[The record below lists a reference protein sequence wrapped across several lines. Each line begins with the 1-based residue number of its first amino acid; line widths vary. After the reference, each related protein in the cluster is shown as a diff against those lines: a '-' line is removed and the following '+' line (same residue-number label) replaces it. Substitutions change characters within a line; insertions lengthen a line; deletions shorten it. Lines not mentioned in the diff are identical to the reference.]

1 MSDTSFPY
9 NETTNLGFI
18 TNPNIQ
24 DASLK
29 ANDRREQWLLGA
41 YHYANSDRD
50 EASRKASSA
59 IFGDGTIP
67 LSDKEN
73 SAYFLGDA
81 ILREHGYTGS
91 PLQYFYA
98 NKLDLPPD
106 VTDEA
111 TARIHIGNKLIN
123 EMRATYN
130 ERKKIE
136 QDFAA
141 IQNDLPTYLA
151 QAVRMPSGYTG
162 ELPNKEIASILGK
175 AGAWTKMRPSV
186 ERARLAWLRMQHA
199 IRNIDTMQSLTRG
212 DLLELANELSDENG
226 KLDELAMLAFSTALQ
241 QYATEQ
247 QSTDINFFENWAD
260 SLQNVNAEKQ
270 DSKLRES
277 KEGSL
282 ERLELLAR
290 TVEIAKENGMS
301 TEVATRMYEREVAA
315 LKDDRVNRLRGLMNA
330 AMNIAMEPSEQAS
343 TLAKVLSSGGT
354 LAGGMILPMVGS
366 IAAGV
371 LAKGKGGGFFS
382 QAAAGYAGG
391 FAASQ
396 DFIVNQAVMQAYF
409 EGKENPETYGHLS
422 GTGQA
427 AAENV
432 FGTGTSAFFLFKGVS
447 KLATKAAA
455 KSVTNKAFSNAIA
468 RGTLAYFGTTAI
480 EGTGEL
486 MEEELGAY
494 LGSKLNQLAR
504 ATGTKVSEQEYTAWK
519 TISEMPAHQV
529 AAIYGMAAVLG
540 IGGGIANYQKAQ
552 AWSMNVDNLR
562 QSGFS
567 DKAARDIVADGI
579 LHAEKVE
586 EVKNSDRPEEEKQLL
601 LTNLQDERLEY
612 LGKQFN
618 KDILHASPEEL
629 NTRSKEENAQL
640 LYKMLLAQSIKNGLD
655 EQTLV
660 NLGFTTSERQP
671 NGNYLLTYLEP
682 AEGENAQPKLVQK
695 EWNRD
700 QLTGFLTYQQDTAIH
715 KQLRELQSQIVAQ
728 QFAHSVESTSELAI
742 RLANLRDT
750 PLTELAAIRKHMA
763 ITIDLFREFARKE
776 AANIAADVSAGMPL
790 TQAEQQPS
798 TILPNVA
805 RGSVLQLAEKAEAR
819 IENAIATGEIKP
831 GQPVHFPGINI
842 SALDGSGLVAFFS
855 GKINLAQML
864 EEMFEIR
871 LKQLRSTEYIQ
882 GMADTLKA
890 IQSKLPGV
898 KLLPGN
904 KTTYTKD
911 DIIEAYSHLAV
922 AEVITNPA
930 YYSHLTQAEQALIN
944 DVLANVN
951 RAHKYKIIA
960 DAWQTYKNSDEGKA
974 YLQQSG
980 KDLMDIM
987 QEAGFTFGKHFTTV
1001 QATEEQK
1008 TKLLAE
1014 HNFIPDF
1021 SQQTNRLLENA
1032 QAQQEL
1038 EKQNQQEATEPTTIP
1053 ASESVTGEEIVVT
1066 PEEKEAVEEPVQV
1079 AEPITRE
1086 EVLQKM
1092 QSIALLNPIIES
1104 YQRGIEESSQK
1115 IELLKAKEAEQGLL
1129 PKEKEA
1135 LAREEKGLTN
1145 LQNALAEKQEELNKL
1160 KAEVDNALT
1169 QEQHK
1174 GTQALINKLRTPAAT
1189 YEDFLE
1195 YFKTIPYVLDSES
1208 IQLGFYV
1215 KDQNGEANPAY
1226 EMAKAIALRM
1236 KSGLITTKADI
1247 ADYITSSA
1255 IEKEIIATAGE
1266 NTTSGHLQQRAE
1278 ALKQKAKEQR
1288 NEARKVK
1295 EKLDQAQNAGGKIP
1309 APEAPAWPKP
1319 ASRKTKVTQ
1328 EQVTEIVATTASK
1341 EKSRYVLT
1349 YVSKDTIDGVTTY
1362 VATDGRRLSYLSR
1375 KARAEEEDF
1384 TQTLISPAT
1393 NEEGNHDRQNYPNWR
1408 QVVRA
1413 SFKTQDTIDLA
1424 PLLALKKIGKRAGKL
1439 PYLYSSSVA
1448 IHHVIE
1454 IDIAG
1459 ETIRLNAAFMR
1470 EIVEQVA
1477 ALTKTLGFSPTV
1489 NIGFDGNGSAVT
1501 FWAEHNGWEW
1511 KHVIMPV
1518 QKKEGAETKADK
1530 QGRYESPIVYSNG
1543 LYIQGAD
1550 TGKTA
1555 SQIDDLQKQYDIAG
1569 ANARDFEEE
1578 VARLKTLAKDIEL
1591 LEQKLPKKEQLVRWV
1606 AGHYKRPDYNAI
1618 RKLLHEVESGDVSRI
1633 AGVLTSTNGQE
1644 EVAKRIF
1651 EEISGIKLTGTPEEN
1666 KAAAEE
1672 WATKRKANTATTEQ
1686 DGGNFSVEELEKNG
1700 EFENGILQTSN
1711 AIITS
1716 PNFSIE
1722 AMHVSPHNFRK
1733 FSTDF
1738 MGSGEGAQAYGWGLY
1753 FAEDE
1758 GVNKKYFND
1767 FSNKRDTY
1775 LFDGKP
1781 MSRADIVALF
1791 ADAFEQ
1797 IDKEYN
1803 APKSAKDIAH
1813 TILWDLRGIQGGIKG
1828 AYSRQSALIEKRK
1841 KQQER
1846 NTFGV
1851 TNNLIKSSL
1860 AAHDVLKLLA
1870 EHDIQTHPATN
1881 YRVELNADDTNL
1893 LMWDERYS
1901 GQEIKDLLGEELF
1914 GQIYD
1919 EADEEATLL
1928 DNGEGIYMLLRSV
1941 FGSKEAASK
1950 KLQEHGVKGI
1960 KYLDG
1965 NSRSAGEGTYN
1976 YVIFSGDD
1984 IKITSVNE
1992 TGVWSMSKGW
2002 EPYNDPTA
2010 NFSIAPMDDLG
2021 LRFAGE
2027 PIAVRMM
2034 NYIRDEGKRYSRNLG
2049 NKTSHD
2055 TAVNAIAHAQSI
2067 IGALDKYINT
2077 TKKPIRAADR
2087 ARLGLLQRLIEKY
2100 AQIIKKGSTRS
2111 FAKID
2116 PHEQEELIAAIQE
2129 AGAGIDWEAIEAIPT
2144 EEYNRIQQEVQN
2156 DLLPELYRKHAAAF
2170 ANNLSA
2176 ESYSTPADIRE
2187 RMQALQQAAQTGH
2200 PNKNITPQDL
2210 TDSGYNS
2217 QPSADLKRDVL
2228 KQYANAQLT
2237 QLQNSEEQNR
2247 KEFENAKTRTLQA
2260 LQRIIKEGRLAE
2272 NSTLGQAEQQ
2282 QLTDAVE
2289 QEAQAQ
2295 TEKETRKRVLDTY
2308 REQIKRD
2315 TEERYKQLVRT
2326 AAKGRVYQLLSEML
2340 QDAGDILD
2348 NHLKADLVQKMK
2360 RITKSVAIKRTAS
2373 KKLKGKL
2380 TAAGYRELQQAIL
2393 LMDMSARAK
2402 DDVLD
2407 DIDISTIWL
2416 TTYAGKDIDTLRKGT
2431 DLLKELADLIE
2442 REGGTVTEA
2451 NLNIALN
2458 NYRNAVLVFADLDS
2472 KNYMQTLQAANALA
2486 LLINHHKSTWAALQE
2501 RRTAEMKAYLD
2512 YFLANTTETSGT
2524 DNAIR
2529 KAVEKAK
2536 TIITFLPDTMMNTA
2550 QLFAALASYP
2560 ALKPIFDD
2568 MRYNLANAQTAR
2580 EVHLRNIRQQEL
2592 AAFGRI
2598 IGMQPFNEAGYSEK
2612 QLQEISDKFD
2622 TFFMENNQVK
2632 PTDISITLFKDG
2644 KEHTYKWEGTKWEAL
2659 GLILTYRQQHYQT
2672 NAQIHGYTPAV
2683 LEALQNHIG
2692 EKLMSFGN
2700 AIQQIIVN
2708 DGTIAVYEEREG
2720 VPMQENP
2727 LYFPGNININTINTT
2742 REEPLTSPYH
2752 PTAMHDFL
2760 HVRVKNTDE
2769 AKAKNAYL
2777 TYRSA
2782 IADRAN
2788 YIYLDPITT
2797 NIDRLLAHRDFT
2809 NRLASLIG
2817 PNLHKQL
2824 IKTIKEIKGAGYQ
2837 ETSLQ
2842 DMTDSRLSQALSSSV
2857 LTLLP
2862 FNIGSYAR
2870 QFSAVANA
2878 GLMPDISP
2886 VALVQ
2891 YALKIRNDQGHIS
2904 IPGILK
2910 LDAFTT
2916 RRRDNAFV
2924 NEVASMENNVKFSH
2938 LLKWTKTGL
2947 NWMDKLDVLANAFS
2961 AAIVYNH
2968 KYDQLKTMGEL
2979 SEEDITKLCEQ
2990 EVNACV
2996 RLLAQPLNRV
3006 DKSALYWSLSGS
3018 ALTRCLLFMGSES
3031 INKIGMLRSNYISAI
3046 NTGRGHIMAS
3056 LMTIAK
3062 IGVTVGLG
3070 NFVIES
3076 MLALLSGNAPDD
3088 KDDSLAAWLTAQYLN
3103 AAIGQYL
3110 DIMPVFGQFTRK
3122 LFNPYA
3128 KVGFKDL
3135 NIPGTN
3141 IDTYGVKLYKMLT
3154 DDKDY
3159 SGAEWQRQTTNFL
3172 REFTSI
3178 LGYAGGAYSK
3188 WQIYSHVSAV
3198 LHNITAA
3205 FNVGNIIAR
3214 GAENGAFYADWLPED
3229 YTKTN
3234 RRKRKRLKS
3243 GIERML
3249 TPDSDTDSSDT
3260 PTPLNISPELLKDY
3274 PDLAPYLRPKS

>member
-24 DASLK
+24 DATLK

-91 PLQYFYA
+91 PFAYFYA

-106 VTDEA
+106 VTDES

-123 EMRATYN
+123 EMRATYD

-151 QAVRMPSGYTG
+151 EAVRTPSGSSS
-162 ELPNKEIASILGK
+162 EIPNKEIASILNK
-175 AGAWTKMRPSV
+175 AGAWTKMRPSI
-186 ERARLAWLRMQHA
+186 ERARLAWLKTWSFF
-199 IRNIDTMQSLTRG
+199 RNVDTMQSLTRG

-241 QYATEQ
+241 QYATEL

-260 SLQNVNAEKQ
+260 SLQNVNAEKR

-277 KEGSL
+277 KEGTL

-290 TVEIAKENGMS
+290 TVETAKENGLS
-301 TEVATRMYEREVAA
+301 TEEATSMYEREVAA

-343 TLAKVLSSGGT
+343 MLAKGLTSGGT

-409 EGKENPETYGHLS
+409 EGKENPETYGRLS

-586 EVKNSDRPEEEKQLL
+586 EVKNSARPEEEKQLL

-618 KDILHASPEEL
+618 KDILNASPEEL
-629 NTRSKEENAQL
+629 NTRSKEENAKL
-640 LYKMLLAQSIKNGLD
+640 LYKMLLAQAIKNGLD
-655 EQTLV
+655 EQALI
-660 NLGFTTSERQP
+660 NSGFTSGERLP
-671 NGNYLLTYLEP
+671 NGNYLLTYLEKP
-682 AEGENAQPKLVQK
+682 KNEDGQPKLVQK

-700 QLTGFLTYQQDTAIH
+700 QLTGFLTFQQDTAIH

-805 RGSVLQLAEKAEAR
+805 RGSVLQLVEKAEAR
-819 IENAIATGEIKP
+819 IENAIQTGEIKP

-871 LKQLRSTEYIQ
+871 LKQLRSTEDMQ

-911 DIIEAYSHLAV
+911 DIVEAYSHLAV

-960 DAWQTYKNSDEGKA
+960 DAWQNYKNSEEGKT

-1066 PEEKEAVEEPVQV
+1066 PEEKEAV
-1079 AEPITRE
+1079 AEPIELAEPAKDDLLLGDIIVKLSRAKQNVTETENNIARNAHEVEKAKKEYKKQLAAYKRLAKKYEGKTWKDEQEAYFRQSELDTALEYAESFKQDIATSESHVDFWKKKLE
-1086 EVLQKM
+1086 EYKDEVERLQKLYDELSPNTPHK
-1092 QSIALLNPIIES
+1092 QN
-1104 YQRGIEESSQK
+1104 YQ
-1115 IELLKAKEAEQGLL
+1115 LTD
-1129 PKEKEA
+1129 
-1135 LAREEKGLTN
+1135 EEKQFQHLLTPQASVRDFALYLSKHRGQVGLIYSSVT
-1145 LQNALAEKQEELNKL
+1145 
-1160 KAEVDNALT
+1160 T
-1169 QEQHK
+1169 
-1174 GTQALINKLRTPAAT
+1174 
-1189 YEDFLE
+1189 
-1195 YFKTIPYVLDSES
+1195 
-1208 IQLGFYV
+1208 
-1215 KDQNGEANPAY
+1215 QNGEQNPNFVQGELLSRHVPSEQLENMSDA
-1226 EMAKAIALRM
+1226 EMQERVKIAMVDEAIFDAVGSYTNSERIKIDLSLAKKQYKDARIESSLQEQKVERMTVSSDGKAGALPPAPKWTGISEAKQQRQTDQERSTAIA
-1236 KSGLITTKADI
+1236 KSLKASVSTITKHDAANHVLHEVKNGQERWATTDRRRISIVSRASDAAAAKNLMSLKTGVEMSEEKAGMHFPNIDL
-1247 ADYITSSA
+1247 A
-1255 IEKEIIATAGE
+1255 
-1266 NTTSGHLQQRAE
+1266 
-1278 ALKQKAKEQR
+1278 
-1288 NEARKVK
+1288 
-1295 EKLDQAQNAGGKIP
+1295 IP
-1309 APEAPAWPKP
+1309 A
-1319 ASRKTKVTQ
+1319 
-1328 EQVTEIVATTASK
+1328 
-1341 EKSRYVLT
+1341 RYNH
-1349 YVSKDTIDGVTTY
+1349 
-1362 VATDGRRLSYLSR
+1362 
-1375 KARAEEEDF
+1375 RA
-1384 TQTLISPAT
+1384 
-1393 NEEGNHDRQNYPNWR
+1393 
-1408 QVVRA
+1408 
-1413 SFKTQDTIDLA
+1413 TIDLA
-1424 PLLALKKIGKRAGKL
+1424 PYRALRKYKKAGDSLDIPGTKNPFVIYQPQEKGKDYKPVSL
-1439 PYLYSSSVA
+1439 KA
-1448 IHHVIE
+1448 IYFR
-1454 IDIAG
+1454 DA
-1459 ETIRLNAAFMR
+1459 
-1470 EIVEQVA
+1470 VEQLASLAKV
-1477 ALTKTLGFSPTV
+1477 LDFGSEVYVDYIDENSPIVFS
-1489 NIGFDGNGSAVT
+1489 AKR
-1501 FWAEHNGWEW
+1501 NGWEW
-1511 KHVIMPV
+1511 KYILAPF
-1518 QKKEGAETKADK
+1518 KREGT
-1530 QGRYESPIVYSNG
+1530 QPG
-1543 LYIQGAD
+1543 
-1550 TGKTA
+1550 
-1555 SQIDDLQKQYDIAG
+1555 
-1569 ANARDFEEE
+1569 
-1578 VARLKTLAKDIEL
+1578 DIEL
-1591 LEQKLPKKEQLVRWV
+1591 SNKPAFIGVSELNVAQKAEANKALEEARAKTAAARDKVAEMEQKMKDVAELEKQLPEDERHARWFAAQLRHHVSDFHR
-1606 AGHYKRPDYNAI
+1606 KRVNDI
-1618 RKLLHEVESGDVSRI
+1618 RTKYLKGSLLEALLSPSINKYTSQLFTRI
-1633 AGVLTSTNGQE
+1633 T
-1644 EVAKRIF
+1644 
-1651 EEISGIKLTGTPEEN
+1651 GIKLPMTVRGNEQVI
-1666 KAAAEE
+1666 KE
-1672 WATKRKANTATTEQ
+1672 WAPAEYRRATTKK

-1700 EFENGILQTSN
+1700 
-1711 AIITS
+1711 
-1716 PNFSIE
+1716 
-1722 AMHVSPHNFRK
+1722 
-1733 FSTDF
+1733 
-1738 MGSGEGAQAYGWGLY
+1738 
-1753 FAEDE
+1753 
-1758 GVNKKYFND
+1758 
-1767 FSNKRDTY
+1767 DT
-1775 LFDGKP
+1775 
-1781 MSRADIVALF
+1781 
-1791 ADAFEQ
+1791 
-1797 IDKEYN
+1797 
-1803 APKSAKDIAH
+1803 
-1813 TILWDLRGIQGGIKG
+1813 T
-1828 AYSRQSALIEKRK
+1828 
-1841 KQQER
+1841 
-1846 NTFGV
+1846 
-1851 TNNLIKSSL
+1851 
-1860 AAHDVLKLLA
+1860 
-1870 EHDIQTHPATN
+1870 
-1881 YRVELNADDTNL
+1881 
-1893 LMWDERYS
+1893 
-1901 GQEIKDLLGEELF
+1901 
-1914 GQIYD
+1914 
-1919 EADEEATLL
+1919 
-1928 DNGEGIYMLLRSV
+1928 
-1941 FGSKEAASK
+1941 AS
-1950 KLQEHGVKGI
+1950 
-1960 KYLDG
+1960 
-1965 NSRSAGEGTYN
+1965 
-1976 YVIFSGDD
+1976 
-1984 IKITSVNE
+1984 
-1992 TGVWSMSKGW
+1992 
-2002 EPYNDPTA
+2002 
-2010 NFSIAPMDDLG
+2010 FSIAPMDDLG

-2228 KQYANAQLT
+2228 KQYASKQLSI
-2237 QLQNSEEQNR
+2237 LQKSEEQNR

-2260 LQRIIKEGRLAE
+2260 LQRIIKEGRIAE
-2272 NSTLGQAEQQ
+2272 NSTLGKAEQQ

-2289 QEAQAQ
+2289 QEAQTQ

-2360 RITKSVAIKRTAS
+2360 RITNSVAIKRTAS
-2373 KKLKGKL
+2373 KRLKGKL
-2380 TAAGYRELQQAIL
+2380 TAAGYRELQQAIV

-2402 DDVLD
+2402 EDVQD
-2407 DIDISTIWL
+2407 DIDVSLLWL
-2416 TTYAGKDIDTLRKGT
+2416 TTNAGEDIDTILKGP
-2431 DLLKELADLIE
+2431 DLIKELADLIE
-2442 REGGTVTEA
+2442 HEGGTVTEA
-2451 NLNIALN
+2451 SLNIALN

-2472 KNYMQTLQAANALA
+2472 KNYMQTLQTANALA

-2536 TIITFLPDTMMNTA
+2536 RFITFLPDSMMNTA

-2612 QLQEISDKFD
+2612 QLQQISDKFD
-2622 TFFMENNQVK
+2622 TFFMENNQVT

-2672 NAQIHGYTPAV
+2672 NAEIHGYTPAV
-2683 LEALQNHIG
+2683 LQQLQNHIG

-2708 DGTIAVYEEREG
+2708 DGTIQVYEEREG

-2727 LYFPGNININTINTT
+2727 LYFPASININTINTT

-2788 YIYLDPITT
+2788 YIYLDPITS
-2797 NIDRLLAHRDFT
+2797 NIDRLLAHREFS

-2862 FNIGSYAR
+2862 FNLGSYAR

-2990 EVNACV
+2990 EVNAYV

-3031 INKIGMLRSNYISAI
+3031 INKVGMLRSNYISSI
-3046 NTGRGHIMAS
+3046 NNGRGHIMAS
-3056 LMTIAK
+3056 LITIAK
-3062 IGVTVGLG
+3062 MGVTVGIG

-3088 KDDSLAAWLTAQYLN
+3088 KDDSLASWLAAQYLN

-3110 DIMPVFGQFTRK
+3110 DIMPVLGQFTRK

-3128 KVGFKDL
+3128 KAGFKDL
-3135 NIPGTN
+3135 NIPGSN
-3141 IDTYGVKLYKMLT
+3141 IDTYGGKLYKMLT

-3188 WQIYSHVSAV
+3188 WQIYSHVTAM

-3205 FNVGNIIAR
+3205 LNVGNIIAR

-3249 TPDSDTDSSDT
+3249 TPDSDTDSSDSSDT

-3274 PDLAPYLRPKS
+3274 PDLAPYLQPKS

>member
-24 DASLK
+24 DSALK
-29 ANDRREQWLLGA
+29 ATDRREQWLLGA

-50 EASRKASSA
+50 ETSRKATTD
-59 IFGDGTIP
+59 IFGIGTIP

-81 ILREHGYTGS
+81 MLREHGYTGS
-91 PLQYFYA
+91 PFAYFYA
-98 NKLDLPPD
+98 NNLDLPPD
-106 VTDEA
+106 VTDEP

-123 EMRATYN
+123 EMRATYD

-141 IQNDLPTYLA
+141 IQNDLPIYLA
-151 QAVRMPSGYTG
+151 EAVRTPGGSTS
-162 ELPNKEIASILGK
+162 EIPNKEVASILNK
-175 AGAWTKMRPSV
+175 AGAWTKMMPSIA
-186 ERARLAWLRMQHA
+186 RARLAWLRTWSRF
-199 IRNIDTMQSLTRG
+199 RNVDTMQDITRS
-212 DLLELANELSDENG
+212 DLVELADSLSDENG
-226 KLDELAMLAFSTALQ
+226 KLDELAMLAFSTAMQ
-241 QYATEQ
+241 QHSTEL
-247 QSTDINFFENWAD
+247 QSTDSKFWANTAD
-260 SLQNVNAEKQ
+260 SLQNVFGAAMDEEEKKNASPFASEKAYEEAV
-270 DSKLRES
+270 KLGIIDEDTARQAIQA
-277 KEGSL
+277 
-282 ERLELLAR
+282 ERSRGFNDER
-290 TVEIAKENGMS
+290 VE
-301 TEVATRMYEREVAA
+301 
-315 LKDDRVNRLRGLMNA
+315 RLRGLM
-330 AMNIAMEPSEQAS
+330 IASINNTMEPSEQAS
-343 TLAKVLSSGGT
+343 MLARGLTSMGTFAGGT
-354 LAGGMILPMVGS
+354 VLPMAGAV
-366 IAAGV
+366 AATA
-371 LAKGKGGGFFS
+371 LTRGKGGVFV

-391 FAASQ
+391 FAASH
-396 DFIVNQAVMQAYF
+396 DFMINQAVAQAYL
-409 EGKENPETYGHLS
+409 EGKENPEVYGRMS
-422 GTGQA
+422 GLGQA

-432 FGTGTSAFFLFKGVS
+432 FGTGTSAFFLFKGF
-447 KLATKAAA
+447 KNLATKAVA
-455 KSVTNKAFSNAIA
+455 KTATSKTFGNAIA
-468 RGTLAYFGTTAI
+468 RSTLAFFGSTAV

-504 ATGTKVSEQEYTAWK
+504 ATGTNVSEQEYKAWE
-519 TISEMPAHQV
+519 TISQMPAHQI
-529 AAIYGMAAVLG
+529 AAIYGLASVLG
-540 IGGGIANYQKAQ
+540 FGGAIANYQKAQ
-552 AWSMNVDNLR
+552 AWSMDIDNLR

-567 DKAARDIVADGI
+567 DKTAREIVENGI
-579 LHAEKVE
+579 IHAEKVE
-586 EVKNSDRPEEEKQLL
+586 EVQSSNLPAEEKQLR

-618 KDILHASPEEL
+618 KDVLNATPEEL
-629 NTRSKEENAQL
+629 NSRSKEENAQL
-640 LYKMLLAQSIKNGLD
+640 LYKMLLAQAIKNGLD
-655 EQTLV
+655 EQALV
-660 NLGFTTSERQP
+660 NLGFTSGERLP
-671 NGNYLLTYLEP
+671 NGNYMLTYLEKP
-682 AEGENAQPKLVQK
+682 ENKDGQPKLVQK

-700 QLTGFLTYQQDTAIH
+700 QLTGFLTYLQDTSFH
-715 KQLRELQSQIVAQ
+715 EQLRDFQSRITAM
-728 QFAHSVESTSELAI
+728 QFAQNVESASELAI
-742 RLANLRDT
+742 KLANLRNI
-750 PLTELAAIRKHMA
+750 PLSELSTIQQHGA
-763 ITIDLFREFARKE
+763 ITVELFKAFAKAE
-776 AANIAADVSAGMPL
+776 AANVAADIATGMPL
-790 TQAEQQPS
+790 EQAMQQPS
-798 TILPNVA
+798 NLLPGVA
-805 RGSVLQLAEKAEAR
+805 RGNVISTAEKSEAR
-819 IENAIATGEIKP
+819 IENAIKTGEIKP
-831 GQPVHFPGINI
+831 GQAVHFPGVNI
-842 SALDGSGLVAFFS
+842 SRLDGSSLVAFFS

-864 EEMFEIR
+864 EEMFEAR
-871 LKQLRSTEYIQ
+871 LKQKIDAATIQ
-882 GMADTLKA
+882 RMGNTLKA
-890 IQSKLPGV
+890 IQSKLPGI
-898 KLLPGN
+898 KLFPAN
-904 KTTYTKD
+904 KTTFSTD

-944 DVLANVN
+944 DVLANVG
-951 RAHKYKIIA
+951 RAQHYKLIA
-960 DAWQTYKNSDEGKA
+960 DAWQTYKNSEEGKT

-987 QEAGFTFGKHFTTV
+987 QEAGFTFGKHFTAA
-1001 QATEEQK
+1001 QATEDQK

-1014 HNFIPDF
+1014 NNFIPNF
-1021 SQQTNRLLENA
+1021 AEQTNRLLENA

-1038 EKQNQQEATEPTTIP
+1038 EKQNEQEAAEPTTIP

-1066 PEEKEAVEEPVQV
+1066 PEEKEAVAEPVEIS
-1079 AEPITRE
+1079 EPTATRE
-1086 EVLQKM
+1086 LTE
-1092 QSIALLNPIIES
+1092 
-1104 YQRGIEESSQK
+1104 
-1115 IELLKAKEAEQGLL
+1115 
-1129 PKEKEA
+1129 
-1135 LAREEKGLTN
+1135 EEKQFQHLLTPQATVRDFALYLSKHRGQVGLIYSSVT
-1145 LQNALAEKQEELNKL
+1145 
-1160 KAEVDNALT
+1160 T
-1169 QEQHK
+1169 
-1174 GTQALINKLRTPAAT
+1174 
-1189 YEDFLE
+1189 
-1195 YFKTIPYVLDSES
+1195 
-1208 IQLGFYV
+1208 
-1215 KDQNGEANPAY
+1215 QNGEKNPNFVQGELLSRHVPSEQLENMSDA
-1226 EMAKAIALRM
+1226 EMQERVKIAMVDEAIFDAVGSYTNSERIKIDLSAAKKQYKDARIEAALQEQKVERMTISSDGKAGALPPAPKWTGISEAKQQKQTEQERSTAIA
-1236 KSGLITTKADI
+1236 KSLKA
-1247 ADYITSSA
+1247 SV
-1255 IEKEIIATAGE
+1255 
-1266 NTTSGHLQQRAE
+1266 NTT
-1278 ALKQKAKEQR
+1278 LKH
-1288 NEARKVK
+1288 
-1295 EKLDQAQNAGGKIP
+1295 
-1309 APEAPAWPKP
+1309 
-1319 ASRKTKVTQ
+1319 SVTNH
-1328 EQVTEIVATTASK
+1328 VLHEIKNGRERWAT
-1341 EKSRYVLT
+1341 
-1349 YVSKDTIDGVTTY
+1349 
-1362 VATDGRRLSYLSR
+1362 TDGRRLAIVSR
-1375 KARAEEEDF
+1375 ASNGATGKN
-1384 TQTLISPAT
+1384 LISLKTGVEMPEEKAGMHFPNIDQVIPARY
-1393 NEEGNHDRQNYPNWR
+1393 NH
-1408 QVVRA
+1408 RA
-1413 SFKTQDTIDLA
+1413 TIDLA
-1424 PLLALKKIGKRAGKL
+1424 PYRALRKYKKVGESLDIPGTKNPFVIYHPQEKGKDYKPVFL
-1439 PYLYSSSVA
+1439 KA
-1448 IHHVIE
+1448 IYFR
-1454 IDIAG
+1454 DA
-1459 ETIRLNAAFMR
+1459 
-1470 EIVEQVA
+1470 VEQLASLAKVLDFGSEVYVDYIDENA
-1477 ALTKTLGFSPTV
+1477 PIVFS
-1489 NIGFDGNGSAVT
+1489 AKR
-1501 FWAEHNGWEW
+1501 NGWEW
-1511 KHVIMPV
+1511 KYIVMPF
-1518 QKKEGAETKADK
+1518 
-1530 QGRYESPIVYSNG
+1530 
-1543 LYIQGAD
+1543 
-1550 TGKTA
+1550 
-1555 SQIDDLQKQYDIAG
+1555 
-1569 ANARDFEEE
+1569 AR
-1578 VARLKTLAKDIEL
+1578 VGTQPGDIEL
-1591 LEQKLPKKEQLVRWV
+1591 SNKPAFIGVSELNVAQKAEANKALEEAREKAAAARDKAAEMEQRYKDVAKLEEQLSEDERHARWFAAQLRHHV
-1606 AGHYKRPDYNAI
+1606 SDFHRKRVKDI
-1618 RKLLHEVESGDVSRI
+1618 RTKNLSGTLLDALLTPSSNKYTSQLFTRI
-1633 AGVLTSTNGQE
+1633 T
-1644 EVAKRIF
+1644 
-1651 EEISGIKLTGTPEEN
+1651 GIKLPMTSRGNEQAIKEWAPEEYLKAINTPEQP
-1666 KAAAEE
+1666 AP
-1672 WATKRKANTATTEQ
+1672 
-1686 DGGNFSVEELEKNG
+1686 DG
-1700 EFENGILQTSN
+1700 
-1711 AIITS
+1711 
-1716 PNFSIE
+1716 
-1722 AMHVSPHNFRK
+1722 
-1733 FSTDF
+1733 
-1738 MGSGEGAQAYGWGLY
+1738 
-1753 FAEDE
+1753 
-1758 GVNKKYFND
+1758 
-1767 FSNKRDTY
+1767 
-1775 LFDGKP
+1775 
-1781 MSRADIVALF
+1781 
-1791 ADAFEQ
+1791 
-1797 IDKEYN
+1797 
-1803 APKSAKDIAH
+1803 
-1813 TILWDLRGIQGGIKG
+1813 
-1828 AYSRQSALIEKRK
+1828 
-1841 KQQER
+1841 
-1846 NTFGV
+1846 
-1851 TNNLIKSSL
+1851 
-1860 AAHDVLKLLA
+1860 
-1870 EHDIQTHPATN
+1870 
-1881 YRVELNADDTNL
+1881 
-1893 LMWDERYS
+1893 
-1901 GQEIKDLLGEELF
+1901 
-1914 GQIYD
+1914 
-1919 EADEEATLL
+1919 
-1928 DNGEGIYMLLRSV
+1928 
-1941 FGSKEAASK
+1941 
-1950 KLQEHGVKGI
+1950 
-1960 KYLDG
+1960 
-1965 NSRSAGEGTYN
+1965 
-1976 YVIFSGDD
+1976 
-1984 IKITSVNE
+1984 
-1992 TGVWSMSKGW
+1992 
-2002 EPYNDPTA
+2002 A
-2010 NFSIAPMDDLG
+2010 NFSIAPMDDDLG

-2100 AQIIKKGSTRS
+2100 AQIIQKGSTRS

-2210 TDSGYNS
+2210 TNSGYNS
-2217 QPSADLKRDVL
+2217 QPTADLKRNVL
-2228 KQYANAQLT
+2228 KQYAGEQLAQL
-2237 QLQNSEEQNR
+2237 QKSEEQNR
-2247 KEFENAKTRTLQA
+2247 KEFENEKTRTLQA

-2289 QEAQAQ
+2289 QEAQTQ

-2373 KKLKGKL
+2373 KRLKGKL

-2402 DDVLD
+2402 EDVQD

-2416 TTYAGKDIDTLRKGT
+2416 TTNAGKDIDTLRKGS
-2431 DLLKELADLIE
+2431 DLLKELADRIE
-2442 REGGTVTEA
+2442 QEGGTVTEA

-2512 YFLANTTETSGT
+2512 YFLANTPETSGT

-2536 TIITFLPDTMMNTA
+2536 TILTFLPDSMMNTA

-2683 LEALQNHIG
+2683 LEALQNYIG

-2700 AIQQIIVN
+2700 AIQQILVN

-2720 VPMQENP
+2720 VPMQKNP
-2727 LYFPGNININTINTT
+2727 LYFPASININTINTT

-2760 HVRVKNTDE
+2760 HVRVKHTDE

-2990 EVNACV
+2990 EVNAYV

-3031 INKIGMLRSNYISAI
+3031 INKVGMMRTNYIIKRNQGQSI
-3046 NTGRGHIMAS
+3046 WKAS
-3056 LMTIAK
+3056 LMTILKMGA
-3062 IGVTVGLG
+3062 TVGVA
-3070 NFVIES
+3070 NWVIES
-3076 MLALLSGNAPDD
+3076 MLALLSGNTPDD
-3088 KDDSLAAWLTAQYLN
+3088 KDDSWAAWLAAQYLN

-3110 DIMPVFGQFTRK
+3110 DIAPVLGQFTRK

-3141 IDTYGVKLYKMLT
+3141 IDTYGIKLYKMLT
-3154 DDKDY
+3154 DDKEY
-3159 SGAEWQRQTTNFL
+3159 SGAEWQRQITNFL

-3229 YTKTN
+3229 YTKIN

-3249 TPDSDTDSSDT
+3249 TPDPDTDRSDSSDT

-3274 PDLAPYLRPKS
+3274 PDLAPYLQPKS

>member
-1 MSDTSFPY
+1 MTASPLNTTQKKNLAFNISEHFSHHTMSDTTFPY

-50 EASRKASSA
+50 EASRKASSV

-91 PLQYFYA
+91 PFAYFYA
-98 NKLDLPPD
+98 NNLDLPPD
-106 VTDEA
+106 VTDES

-123 EMRATYN
+123 EMRATYD

-136 QDFAA
+136 QDFTA

-151 QAVRMPSGYTG
+151 EAVRMPSGYTG

-175 AGAWTKMRPSV
+175 AGAWTKMKPSV
-186 ERARLAWLRMQHA
+186 ERAQLAWLRMQHA
-199 IRNIDTMQSLTRG
+199 IRNVDTMQNLTRG

-241 QYATEQ
+241 QHATEL

-260 SLQNVNAEKQ
+260 SLQNVNAEKR
-270 DSKLRES
+270 DAKLRES
-277 KEGSL
+277 KEGTL

-290 TVEIAKENGMS
+290 TVETAKENGLS
-301 TEVATRMYEREVAA
+301 TEEATSMYEQEVAA

-343 TLAKVLSSGGT
+343 MLAKGLTSGGT
-354 LAGGMILPMVGS
+354 LAGGMILPMAGS

-371 LAKGKGGGFFS
+371 LAKGKGGGFFT

-409 EGKENPETYGHLS
+409 EGKENPETYGRLS

-504 ATGTKVSEQEYTAWK
+504 ATGTKVSEQEYTAWE

-618 KDILHASPEEL
+618 KDILNASPEEL
-629 NTRSKEENAQL
+629 NTRSKEENEAL
-640 LYKMLLAQSIKNGLD
+640 IYKMLLAQSIKNGLD

-700 QLTGFLTYQQDTAIH
+700 QLTGFLTFQQDTAIH

-776 AANIAADVSAGMPL
+776 AANIAADVSAGMPI

-819 IENAIATGEIKP
+819 IENAIRTGEIKP

-871 LKQLRSTEYIQ
+871 LKQLRSTEDIQ

-911 DIIEAYSHLAV
+911 DIVEAYSHLAV

-930 YYSHLTQAEQALIN
+930 YYSHLTKAEQALIN

-960 DAWQTYKNSDEGKA
+960 DAWQNYKNSEEGKT

-1038 EKQNQQEATEPTTIP
+1038 EKQNQQEAAEPTTIP
-1053 ASESVTGEEIVVT
+1053 ASESVTGEGIVVT
-1066 PEEKEAVEEPVQV
+1066 PEEKEAVEEPVEIS
-1079 AEPITRE
+1079 EPTATRE
-1086 EVLQKM
+1086 LTE
-1092 QSIALLNPIIES
+1092 
-1104 YQRGIEESSQK
+1104 
-1115 IELLKAKEAEQGLL
+1115 
-1129 PKEKEA
+1129 
-1135 LAREEKGLTN
+1135 EEKQFEHLLTP
-1145 LQNALAEKQEELNKL
+1145 QATVRDFALYLSKHRGS
-1160 KAEVDNALT
+1160 VALVGSSVT
-1169 QEQHK
+1169 
-1174 GTQALINKLRTPAAT
+1174 T
-1189 YEDFLE
+1189 
-1195 YFKTIPYVLDSES
+1195 
-1208 IQLGFYV
+1208 
-1215 KDQNGEANPAY
+1215 QNGEKDPRYVQGELLSRHVHYEALENMSDAEMQERVKIAMVDEAIFDAVGSYTNSERIKIDLSAAKKQYKDARIEAALQEQKAELIAISSDGKDSALPPAPKWTGIS
-1226 EMAKAIALRM
+1226 EAKQQKQTEQERSTAIA
-1236 KSGLITTKADI
+1236 KSLKASVSTTTKP
-1247 ADYITSSA
+1247 YVTNHVLH
-1255 IEKEIIATAGE
+1255 EVKNGQERWAT
-1266 NTTSGHLQQRAE
+1266 
-1278 ALKQKAKEQR
+1278 
-1288 NEARKVK
+1288 
-1295 EKLDQAQNAGGKIP
+1295 
-1309 APEAPAWPKP
+1309 
-1319 ASRKTKVTQ
+1319 
-1328 EQVTEIVATTASK
+1328 
-1341 EKSRYVLT
+1341 
-1349 YVSKDTIDGVTTY
+1349 
-1362 VATDGRRLSYLSR
+1362 TDGRRLAIVS
-1375 KARAEEEDF
+1375 
-1384 TQTLISPAT
+1384 
-1393 NEEGNHDRQNYPNWR
+1393 
-1408 QVVRA
+1408 RA
-1413 SFKTQDTIDLA
+1413 SNGATVKNLMSLKTGVEMSEEKAGMHFPNIDLVIPARYNHRATIDLA
-1424 PLLALKKIGKRAGKL
+1424 PYRALRKYKKAGDSLDIPGTKNPFVIYQPRENGKDYKPVSL
-1439 PYLYSSSVA
+1439 KA
-1448 IHHVIE
+1448 IYFR
-1454 IDIAG
+1454 D
-1459 ETIRLNAAFMR
+1459 T
-1470 EIVEQVA
+1470 VEQLASLAKVLDFGSEVYVDYIDENA
-1477 ALTKTLGFSPTV
+1477 PIVFS
-1489 NIGFDGNGSAVT
+1489 AKR
-1501 FWAEHNGWEW
+1501 NGWEW
-1511 KHVIMPV
+1511 KYLVMPFGR
-1518 QKKEGAETKADK
+1518 EGA
-1530 QGRYESPIVYSNG
+1530 QPG
-1543 LYIQGAD
+1543 
-1550 TGKTA
+1550 
-1555 SQIDDLQKQYDIAG
+1555 
-1569 ANARDFEEE
+1569 
-1578 VARLKTLAKDIEL
+1578 DIEL
-1591 LEQKLPKKEQLVRWV
+1591 SNKPAFIGVSELDVAQKAEANKALEAAREKAEAARDKVVEMEQKMKDVAELEKQLPEDERHARWFAAQLRHHVSDFHR
-1606 AGHYKRPDYNAI
+1606 KRVNDI
-1618 RKLLHEVESGDVSRI
+1618 RTKNLRGTLLDALLTPSSNKYTSQLFTRI
-1633 AGVLTSTNGQE
+1633 T
-1644 EVAKRIF
+1644 
-1651 EEISGIKLTGTPEEN
+1651 GIKLPMTSRGNEQAIKEWAPEEYLKAINTPEQP
-1666 KAAAEE
+1666 A
-1672 WATKRKANTATTEQ
+1672 
-1686 DGGNFSVEELEKNG
+1686 
-1700 EFENGILQTSN
+1700 
-1711 AIITS
+1711 
-1716 PNFSIE
+1716 P
-1722 AMHVSPHNFRK
+1722 
-1733 FSTDF
+1733 
-1738 MGSGEGAQAYGWGLY
+1738 
-1753 FAEDE
+1753 DE
-1758 GVNKKYFND
+1758 
-1767 FSNKRDTY
+1767 
-1775 LFDGKP
+1775 
-1781 MSRADIVALF
+1781 
-1791 ADAFEQ
+1791 
-1797 IDKEYN
+1797 
-1803 APKSAKDIAH
+1803 
-1813 TILWDLRGIQGGIKG
+1813 
-1828 AYSRQSALIEKRK
+1828 
-1841 KQQER
+1841 
-1846 NTFGV
+1846 
-1851 TNNLIKSSL
+1851 
-1860 AAHDVLKLLA
+1860 
-1870 EHDIQTHPATN
+1870 
-1881 YRVELNADDTNL
+1881 
-1893 LMWDERYS
+1893 
-1901 GQEIKDLLGEELF
+1901 
-1914 GQIYD
+1914 
-1919 EADEEATLL
+1919 
-1928 DNGEGIYMLLRSV
+1928 
-1941 FGSKEAASK
+1941 
-1950 KLQEHGVKGI
+1950 
-1960 KYLDG
+1960 
-1965 NSRSAGEGTYN
+1965 
-1976 YVIFSGDD
+1976 
-1984 IKITSVNE
+1984 
-1992 TGVWSMSKGW
+1992 
-2002 EPYNDPTA
+2002 A

-2055 TAVNAIAHAQSI
+2055 TAVNAIANAQSI

-2200 PNKNITPQDL
+2200 PNKNITPQDF

-2228 KQYANAQLT
+2228 KQYASKQLSI
-2237 QLQNSEEQNR
+2237 LQKSEEQNR

-2282 QLTDAVE
+2282 QLTDSVE
-2289 QEAQAQ
+2289 QEAQTQ

-2308 REQIKRD
+2308 REHIKRD

-2348 NHLKADLVQKMK
+2348 NHLKANLVQKMK

-2373 KKLKGKL
+2373 KRLKGKL

-2402 DDVLD
+2402 EDVQD

-2416 TTYAGKDIDTLRKGT
+2416 TTNAGKDIDTLRKGS

-2442 REGGTVTEA
+2442 HEGGTVTEA

-2524 DNAIR
+2524 DNSIR
-2529 KAVEKAK
+2529 QAVEKAK
-2536 TIITFLPDTMMNTA
+2536 SFITFLPDSMMNTA

-2568 MRYNLANAQTAR
+2568 IRYNLANAQTAR

-2622 TFFMENNQVK
+2622 TFFMENNQVT

-2672 NAQIHGYTPAV
+2672 NAEIHGYTPAV
-2683 LEALQNHIG
+2683 LQKLQNHIG
-2692 EKLMSFGN
+2692 EKLLSFGN

-2727 LYFPGNININTINTT
+2727 LYFPASININTINTT

-2760 HVRVKNTDE
+2760 HVRVKHTDE

-2797 NIDRLLAHRDFT
+2797 NIDRLLAHREFT

-2862 FNIGSYAR
+2862 FNLGSYAR

-2878 GLMPDISP
+2878 GLMPDITP

-2891 YALKIRNDQGHIS
+2891 YALKIRNDKGHIS

-2990 EVNACV
+2990 EVNAYV

-3018 ALTRCLLFMGSES
+3018 ALTRCLLFMGNES
-3031 INKIGMLRSNYISAI
+3031 INKIGMLRSNYITAI
-3046 NTGRGHIMAS
+3046 NNGRGHIMAS

-3088 KDDSLAAWLTAQYLN
+3088 KDDSWAAWLIAQYLN

-3141 IDTYGVKLYKMLT
+3141 IDTYGGKLYKMLT

-3188 WQIYSHVSAV
+3188 WQRYSHVSAV

-3274 PDLAPYLRPKS
+3274 PDLAPYLQPKS

>member
-1 MSDTSFPY
+1 MAKYTALILNNTSQPIHLSYTMSDTSFPY

-24 DASLK
+24 DATLK
-29 ANDRREQWLLGA
+29 ANDRREQWLLDA

-123 EMRATYN
+123 EMRATYD

-141 IQNDLPTYLA
+141 IQNDLPIYLA
-151 QAVRMPSGYTG
+151 EAVRTPGGSTS
-162 ELPNKEIASILGK
+162 ELPNKEIASILNK
-175 AGAWTKMRPSV
+175 AGAWTKMRPSI
-186 ERARLAWLRMQHA
+186 ERARLAWLKTWSFF
-199 IRNIDTMQSLTRG
+199 RNIDTMQSLTRG

-241 QYATEQ
+241 QYATEL

-260 SLQNVNAEKQ
+260 SLQNVNTEKQ

-277 KEGSL
+277 KEGTL

-290 TVEIAKENGMS
+290 TVETAKENGLS
-301 TEVATRMYEREVAA
+301 TEEATSMYEREVAA

-354 LAGGMILPMVGS
+354 LAGGMILPMAGS
-366 IAAGV
+366 IAAGM

-409 EGKENPETYGHLS
+409 ESKENPETYGRLS

-586 EVKNSDRPEEEKQLL
+586 EVKNSDRTEEEKQLL

-618 KDILHASPEEL
+618 KDILNASPEEL
-629 NTRSKEENAQL
+629 NTRSKEENEAL
-640 LYKMLLAQSIKNGLD
+640 IYKMLLAQSIKNGLD

-700 QLTGFLTYQQDTAIH
+700 QLTGFLTFQQDTAIH

-750 PLTELAAIRKHMA
+750 PLTELATIRKHMA

-805 RGSVLQLAEKAEAR
+805 RGSVLQLVEKAEAR
-819 IENAIATGEIKP
+819 IENAIQTGEIKP

-871 LKQLRSTEYIQ
+871 LKQLRSTEDIQ
-882 GMADTLKA
+882 GMAGTLKA

-911 DIIEAYSHLAV
+911 DIVEAYSHLAV

-960 DAWQTYKNSDEGKA
+960 DAWQNFKNSEEGKA

-1021 SQQTNRLLENA
+1021 SAQTNRLLENA

-1038 EKQNQQEATEPTTIP
+1038 EKQNQQEAAEPTTIP

-1066 PEEKEAVEEPVQV
+1066 PEEKEAVEEPVEISV
-1079 AEPITRE
+1079 AEPT
-1086 EVLQKM
+1086 
-1092 QSIALLNPIIES
+1092 
-1104 YQRGIEESSQK
+1104 
-1115 IELLKAKEAEQGLL
+1115 
-1129 PKEKEA
+1129 
-1135 LAREEKGLTN
+1135 
-1145 LQNALAEKQEELNKL
+1145 
-1160 KAEVDNALT
+1160 
-1169 QEQHK
+1169 
-1174 GTQALINKLRTPAAT
+1174 
-1189 YEDFLE
+1189 
-1195 YFKTIPYVLDSES
+1195 
-1208 IQLGFYV
+1208 
-1215 KDQNGEANPAY
+1215 
-1226 EMAKAIALRM
+1226 
-1236 KSGLITTKADI
+1236 
-1247 ADYITSSA
+1247 
-1255 IEKEIIATAGE
+1255 
-1266 NTTSGHLQQRAE
+1266 LQQRTENAIRERLESGKKGKKKTSGLKLLSEATKRVRSGKGTTKDYAVFFRSNLNLTEAQAIEQGVRLHNQSGAVLPAYKLGHLIAE
-1278 ALKQKAKEQR
+1278 RFTEEEYQAYINDVLSDKEVRNLIKTRTDQGIIEEANKLTPKTLPKSAKWPSRSTKSGTAQQQR
-1288 NEARKVK
+1288 
-1295 EKLDQAQNAGGKIP
+1295 
-1309 APEAPAWPKP
+1309 
-1319 ASRKTKVTQ
+1319 
-1328 EQVTEIVATTASK
+1328 
-1341 EKSRYVLT
+1341 
-1349 YVSKDTIDGVTTY
+1349 DTIVKTLSSLVSTDEVHRVLHNVHHTIQGGVETFA
-1362 VATDGRRLSYLSR
+1362 ATDGRR
-1375 KARAEEEDF
+1375 AA
-1384 TQTLISPAT
+1384 LISKPAASKT
-1393 NEEGNHDRQNYPNWR
+1393 ANITENYSKNGQTVEVFLPYPNISK
-1408 QVVRA
+1408 VLEKA
-1413 SFKTQDTIDLA
+1413 NTPSGTLNLA
-1424 PLLALKKIGKRAGKL
+1424 PYRYLESLTQKKRKVEL
-1439 PYLYSSSVA
+1439 PHSSSIRSSKYITETYIPAEKWQVEGDGRSLLWQHGNKLYKYDALYIRDA
-1448 IHHVIE
+1448 IKLFSQL
-1454 IDIAG
+1454 G
-1459 ETIRLNAAFMR
+1459 
-1470 EIVEQVA
+1470 
-1477 ALTKTLGFSPTV
+1477 KTHGFPPSV
-1489 NIGFDGNGSAVT
+1489 SVSLSADGQML
-1501 FWAEHNGWEW
+1501 WHAEHDGWTAD
-1511 KHVIMPV
+1511 HIIMPV
-1518 QKKEGAETKADK
+1518 YMSDRLGNVIATTLKKGDVLLNPASE
-1530 QGRYESPIVYSNG
+1530 Q
-1543 LYIQGAD
+1543 
-1550 TGKTA
+1550 TA
-1555 SQIDDLQKQYDIAG
+1555 SSDI
-1569 ANARDFEEE
+1569 
-1578 VARLKTLAKDIEL
+1578 
-1591 LEQKLPKKEQLVRWV
+1591 
-1606 AGHYKRPDYNAI
+1606 
-1618 RKLLHEVESGDVSRI
+1618 
-1633 AGVLTSTNGQE
+1633 
-1644 EVAKRIF
+1644 
-1651 EEISGIKLTGTPEEN
+1651 
-1666 KAAAEE
+1666 
-1672 WATKRKANTATTEQ
+1672 
-1686 DGGNFSVEELEKNG
+1686 
-1700 EFENGILQTSN
+1700 
-1711 AIITS
+1711 
-1716 PNFSIE
+1716 
-1722 AMHVSPHNFRK
+1722 
-1733 FSTDF
+1733 
-1738 MGSGEGAQAYGWGLY
+1738 
-1753 FAEDE
+1753 
-1758 GVNKKYFND
+1758 
-1767 FSNKRDTY
+1767 
-1775 LFDGKP
+1775 
-1781 MSRADIVALF
+1781 
-1791 ADAFEQ
+1791 
-1797 IDKEYN
+1797 
-1803 APKSAKDIAH
+1803 
-1813 TILWDLRGIQGGIKG
+1813 
-1828 AYSRQSALIEKRK
+1828 
-1841 KQQER
+1841 
-1846 NTFGV
+1846 
-1851 TNNLIKSSL
+1851 
-1860 AAHDVLKLLA
+1860 
-1870 EHDIQTHPATN
+1870 
-1881 YRVELNADDTNL
+1881 
-1893 LMWDERYS
+1893 
-1901 GQEIKDLLGEELF
+1901 
-1914 GQIYD
+1914 
-1919 EADEEATLL
+1919 
-1928 DNGEGIYMLLRSV
+1928 
-1941 FGSKEAASK
+1941 
-1950 KLQEHGVKGI
+1950 
-1960 KYLDG
+1960 
-1965 NSRSAGEGTYN
+1965 
-1976 YVIFSGDD
+1976 
-1984 IKITSVNE
+1984 
-1992 TGVWSMSKGW
+1992 
-2002 EPYNDPTA
+2002 

-2156 DLLPELYRKHAAAF
+2156 DLLPELYRKHATAF
-2170 ANNLSA
+2170 ANKLSA

-2210 TDSGYNS
+2210 TNSGYNS
-2217 QPSADLKRDVL
+2217 QPTADLKRDVL
-2228 KQYANAQLT
+2228 KQYAEKELK
-2237 QLQNSEEQNR
+2237 QLQQSEEQNR

-2289 QEAQAQ
+2289 QEAQTQ

-2315 TEERYKQLVRT
+2315 AEERYKQLVRT
-2326 AAKGRVYQLLSEML
+2326 AAKGRVYTLLTEMM

-2348 NHLKADLVQKMK
+2348 NYLKADLLQKMK

-2402 DDVLD
+2402 DDVQD

-2442 REGGTVTEA
+2442 SEGGTVTEA

-2501 RRTAEMKAYLD
+2501 RRTSEMKAYLD
-2512 YFLANTTETSGT
+2512 YFLANTPETSGT

-2529 KAVEKAK
+2529 KAAEKAK
-2536 TIITFLPDTMMNTA
+2536 TIITFLPDSMMNTA

-2727 LYFPGNININTINTT
+2727 LYFPASININTINTT

-2760 HVRVKNTDE
+2760 HVRVKHTDE

-2797 NIDRLLAHRDFT
+2797 NIDRLLAHREFT

-2862 FNIGSYAR
+2862 FNLGSYAR

-2910 LDAFTT
+2910 LDAFST

-2990 EVNACV
+2990 EVNAYV

-3031 INKIGMLRSNYISAI
+3031 INKVGMLRSNYISAI
-3046 NTGRGHIMAS
+3046 NNGRGHIMAS
-3056 LMTIAK
+3056 LITIAK
-3062 IGVTVGLG
+3062 MGVTVGIG

-3088 KDDSLAAWLTAQYLN
+3088 KDDSLAAWLAAQYLN

-3122 LFNPYA
+3122 LFNPYE

-3135 NIPGTN
+3135 NIPGSN
-3141 IDTYGVKLYKMLT
+3141 FDTYGGKLYKMLT
-3154 DDKDY
+3154 DDKEY

-3188 WQIYSHVSAV
+3188 WQIYSHITAM

-3205 FNVGNIIAR
+3205 LNAGNIIAR
-3214 GAENGAFYADWLPED
+3214 HVENEGILSDILPD
-3229 YTKTN
+3229 FYTKTN
-3234 RRKRKRLKS
+3234 RRKRKRHKS
-3243 GIERML
+3243 AIERML

-3274 PDLAPYLRPKS
+3274 PDLAPYLQPKS